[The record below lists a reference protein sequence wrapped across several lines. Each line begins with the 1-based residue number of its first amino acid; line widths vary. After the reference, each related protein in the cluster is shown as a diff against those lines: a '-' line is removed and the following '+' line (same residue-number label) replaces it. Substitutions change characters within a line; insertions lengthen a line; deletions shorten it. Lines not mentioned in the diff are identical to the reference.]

1 MLFVDEG
8 FGALDQDRLDDVM
21 AELLKLRADGRT
33 VGVISHVS
41 EMKKIIPERITVIPL
56 ASGFGS
62 TLEVSWM

>member
-1 MLFVDEG
+1 
-8 FGALDQDRLDDVM
+8 M